1 MVSDTATQRES
12 IAKVRYWQLIE
23 NWPSLQTQERER
35 KATHNISQ
43 MWQRNTSNMEITN
56 ISQMGQRNTCNME
69 IRKISQMWQTNTCNM
84 EITNISRMGQRN
96 TCNMEIRGAFM
107 PRKVSMTS
115 FKLLNYNQLYSQ
127 DILLFTASFCYKTVT
142 WCSCYWWERVILI
155 WLSRIPPL
163 PQNKKDSGPMI
174 LLKEDTQHMNNFG
187 NLHSKTTD
195 SRCMGFG
202 PKLLQNH
209 TEIFQ

>member
-43 MWQRNTSNMEITN
+43 MWQRNTS
-56 ISQMGQRNTCNME
+56 
-69 IRKISQMWQTNTCNM
+69 NM

-127 DILLFTASFCYKTVT
+127 DILLFTASFCYKTVA
-142 WCSCYWWERVILI
+142 WCSWYWWERVILI

-174 LLKEDTQHMNNFG
+174 LLKEDTQHMSNFG
-187 NLHSKTTD
+187 SLHSKTD

-209 TEIFQ
+209 TEIF